1 MEALIFIAL
10 SWSIGSGSCWQRAS
24 FIVSNAQ
31 KRAYCVRPRV
41 AILHDWK
48 QWQFLSFVSHWF
60 QNVNIRCVSF
70 YLFFNTRARGRFVC
84 VTAYHLSRLWLGN
97 FSIASKIGPII
108 GRTHRSIA
116 GICRCVLCVCV
127 TENATELL
135 SKDMQ
140 HISILWN
147 DTIIIKDFRKWVWFA
162 SLKIAPNHNI
172 RLGPSEYKS
181 SSEFSLLLF
190 WREMCVIWTYLT
202 NADLIQVWIV
212 TWK

>member
-24 FIVSNAQ
+24 FIVFNAQ

-97 FSIASKIGPII
+97 FSIASKIGPI

-116 GICRCVLCVCV
+116 GICRCVLCVCDR
-127 TENATELL
+127 
-135 SKDMQ
+135 KC
-140 HISILWN
+140 HR
-147 DTIIIKDFRKWVWFA
+147 TIIKGYATYKYIMKWYDNNQRF
-162 SLKIAPNHNI
+162 
-172 RLGPSEYKS
+172 SEMSMICLTKNS
-181 SSEFSLLLF
+181 SQPQHSIGSV
-190 WREMCVIWTYLT
+190 RI
-202 NADLIQVWIV
+202 
-212 TWK
+212 